1 MSFLIAYNAKYNTS
15 KTNDMKWINSTER
28 LPANP
33 NRGNYKLS
41 DVVLVHVEYEPYNGN
56 YHSTTAYY
64 DYNDNKWK
72 EIDGKWAEQEVGT
85 KVTYWMELPEPPK

>member
-1 MSFLIAYNAKYNTS
+1 
-15 KTNDMKWINSTER
+15 MKWINSTER

-64 DYNDNKWK
+64 DYNDNKLK